1 MYAFTPNE
9 SAPGATMLERSVAS
23 KTYSPYR
30 STIEPVAAAAPPPP
44 APSVVAPL
52 APAPAPAPAAV
63 PIPAFKFPF
72 DVSMFSADVRKSFIV
87 DQVMKQNARETLI
100 LSGSVPEFVQRVDG
114 LDGFILLGEGKLY
127 DESKGEFETLVGAQK
142 DLYTSWVSKTIDKI
156 IAEVAESDKILC
168 TSGWDK
174 EGRGV
179 LKMASFSVA
188 GSGAD
193 ATIERT
199 PTSKTIIPKECSF
212 YKADELDVFANL
224 FGKGAFPR
232 TKENRCIF
240 LSLACRTPTEKTFW
254 VPPEIWSV
262 VSDNAEN
269 ASALRKGI
277 KEKQI
282 ARKK

>member
-1 MYAFTPNE
+1 
-9 SAPGATMLERSVAS
+9 MLERSVAA
-23 KTYSPYR
+23 KNYAPYR
-30 STIEPVAAAAPPPP
+30 STIDVVVPPPAAAPPPP
-44 APSVVAPL
+44 PVASAAAPPPVAV
-52 APAPAPAPAAV
+52 AAPAAPAV
-63 PIPAFKFPF
+63 GLPAFKFPF
-72 DVSMFSADVRKSFIV
+72 NVSMFSAEVRKSFIV
-87 DQVMKQNARETLI
+87 DQVLKQSAREALI
-100 LSGSVPEFVQRVDG
+100 LSGSVPEFVQRVEG

-127 DESKGEFETLVGAQK
+127 DERKGEIETLVGGQK

-156 IAEVAESDKILC
+156 IAEVAESDKVLC

-174 EGRGV
+174 EGRGI

-188 GSGAD
+188 GTGAD

-212 YKADELDVFANL
+212 YKADELDVFAKL
-224 FGKGAFPR
+224 FDKGAPPA
-232 TKENRCIF
+232 TKESRCIF

>member
-1 MYAFTPNE
+1 MI
-9 SAPGATMLERSVAS
+9 ERSVAS
-23 KTYSPYR
+23 QKYAAHR
-30 STIEPVAAAAPPPP
+30 STIADAAAPPPP
-44 APSVVAPL
+44 PPLLPAPVVEEVVA
-52 APAPAPAPAAV
+52 AAPAPAPAAIPV
-63 PIPAFKFPF
+63 PAYKFPF
-72 DVSMFSADVRKSFIV
+72 NVSMFSADVRKSFII
-87 DQVMKQNARETLI
+87 DQVMTQDARQTLI
-100 LSGSVPEFVQRVDG
+100 LSGSAPEFEQRVEG
-114 LDGFILLGEGKLY
+114 LDGFVVFGDGKIY
-127 DESKGEFETLVGAQK
+127 DETAKEFATLVGGQLDTYK
-142 DLYTSWVSKTIDKI
+142 SWVSKTIDKLI
-156 IAEVAESDKILC
+156 SEIAESDKILC
-168 TSGWDK
+168 TASWDK
-174 EGRGV
+174 EKRGV

-188 GSGAD
+188 D

-199 PTSKTIIPKECSF
+199 QTSKTIIPKECSF
-212 YKADELDVFANL
+212 YKADELDVFIKL
-224 FGKGAFPR
+224 FGNAGAAFPR

>member
-1 MYAFTPNE
+1 
-9 SAPGATMLERSVAS
+9 
-23 KTYSPYR
+23 
-30 STIEPVAAAAPPPP
+30 
-44 APSVVAPL
+44 
-52 APAPAPAPAAV
+52 
-63 PIPAFKFPF
+63 
-72 DVSMFSADVRKSFIV
+72 MFSADVRKSFIV
-87 DQVMKQNARETLI
+87 DQVLKQNARETLI

-114 LDGFILLGEGKLY
+114 LDGFILLGEGKIY
-127 DESKGEFETLVGAQK
+127 DEGAREFATLVGAQK

-179 LKMASFSVA
+179 LKMASFSVE

-212 YKADELDVFANL
+212 YKADDLNVFANL
-224 FGKGAFPR
+224 FGKGASPG